1 MTGYGEKTGSLENT
15 EVLVQIKTLNHRF
28 LQVNI
33 TCLED
38 IPWRWKEQIE
48 KKIKGKIHRGKI
60 MVNLQISQR
69 IPESIEIEPNFE
81 IAKSYF
87 GALKKLQKK
96 LNLKESI
103 ELPHL
108 LNFPEIL
115 KTGKKKL
122 PNIEKILQQTIDET
136 LNQVVKSRTD
146 EGEKHLKEILNYA
159 KKIKFYISC
168 IKKEFPSAQKKY
180 REKLQEE
187 IEKISSQEESLFS
200 SNQINSKMAFMA
212 SKGDITEEIVRF
224 NFHIAEFGK
233 ILRQRKA
240 IGKKLGFIL
249 QELQREITTIG
260 AKSLSYGISNQV
272 IKIKDN
278 IEKIREQIYNIE

>member
-1 MTGYGEKTGSLENT
+1 MTGYGEKISRLENT

-28 LQVNI
+28 LQINI
-33 TCLED
+33 TCPED
-38 IPWRWKEQIE
+38 IPWKWKEQIE
-48 KKIKGKIHRGKI
+48 KKIKGKINRGKV
-60 MVNLQISQR
+60 MVNLQVNQR
-69 IPESIEIEPNFE
+69 ISESIEIEPNFE
-81 IAKSYF
+81 IAESYF
-87 GALKKLQKK
+87 SALKKLQKK

-103 ELPHL
+103 KLPYL

-115 KTGKKKL
+115 KTEKKEL

-136 LNQVVKSRTD
+136 LDQVVKSRAD
-146 EGEKHLKEILNYA
+146 EGEKHLKEIFNYI
-159 KKIKFYISC
+159 KKMKSSISY

-187 IEKISSQEESLFS
+187 IEKISSQEESLFP

-212 SKGDITEEIVRF
+212 SKGDITEEVVRF
-224 NFHIAEFGK
+224 NFHIVEFGK
-233 ILRQRKA
+233 ILRQRKT
-240 IGKKLGFIL
+240 IGKKLGFVL